1 METKKTVY
9 ITVIFLF
16 ILWLCVMID
25 IRQPTNSTH
34 VIEGSEQ
41 DEQSMAQAKKS
52 YETSKDYKETTSDNT
67 FNLGIDSKERLNN
80 DTANLEPTEEK
91 IERMSLQDDS
101 SSDMVGSFS
110 MEEPLAGV
118 ASSGFSL
125 EPMNVEKIINEI
137 VEENKYNNIGISIAE
152 SYVNIRKKP
161 NAESESLGKLH
172 RNAAAKILDTKD
184 GWYLVES
191 GDVKGYVN
199 SSYIRTDIPYKELLK
214 KYGSPTISITVDGLN
229 VREKADVDSKKITV
243 IYKNDKCMVTDILEE
258 WVEIKLPNSNSTGYI
273 KKEYTDMV
281 ANFKKAISKEEEQEI
296 IRKQEEQKQKA
307 LEAENKVKKET
318 QVQQGS
324 ASSYTEKE
332 LKLLACLVNA
342 EARGQIYEGKLAVAN
357 VVLNRVKSSRYPN
370 SIEGVIYQSGQFSVA
385 RNGVLQKELDR
396 YSNYTSSGQKA
407 SIKAAKAA
415 LNGSNNIGNR
425 LYFNSYKAAVNS
437 GHHNKPSALK
447 IQDQLFW

>member
-101 SSDMVGSFS
+101 SSDMVGSFLWKN
-110 MEEPLAGV
+110 PWQV

-152 SYVNIRKKP
+152 STLIS
-161 NAESESLGKLH
+161 A
-172 RNAAAKILDTKD
+172 RNQMQKAKALANCIVMPLQRFLIL
-184 GWYLVES
+184 
-191 GDVKGYVN
+191 
-199 SSYIRTDIPYKELLK
+199 RTDGI
-214 KYGSPTISITVDGLN
+214 
-229 VREKADVDSKKITV
+229 
-243 IYKNDKCMVTDILEE
+243 
-258 WVEIKLPNSNSTGYI
+258 
-273 KKEYTDMV
+273 
-281 ANFKKAISKEEEQEI
+281 
-296 IRKQEEQKQKA
+296 
-307 LEAENKVKKET
+307 
-318 QVQQGS
+318 
-324 ASSYTEKE
+324 
-332 LKLLACLVNA
+332 
-342 EARGQIYEGKLAVAN
+342 
-357 VVLNRVKSSRYPN
+357 
-370 SIEGVIYQSGQFSVA
+370 
-385 RNGVLQKELDR
+385 
-396 YSNYTSSGQKA
+396 
-407 SIKAAKAA
+407 
-415 LNGSNNIGNR
+415 
-425 LYFNSYKAAVNS
+425 
-437 GHHNKPSALK
+437 
-447 IQDQLFW
+447 